1 MKKVIRYIDNPWL
14 LTVITIIKVIWG
26 GGNPANNYT

>member
-1 MKKVIRYIDNPWL
+1 MKKDIRNIDNPWL
-14 LTVITIIKVIWG
+14 LTFITNIKVIWG